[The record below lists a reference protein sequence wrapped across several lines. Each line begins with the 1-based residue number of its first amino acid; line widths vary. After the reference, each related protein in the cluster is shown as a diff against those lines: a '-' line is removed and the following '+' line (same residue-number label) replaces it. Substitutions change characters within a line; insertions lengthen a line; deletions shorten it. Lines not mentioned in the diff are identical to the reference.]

1 MRGGGQRSKLSR
13 INQRRERRDVR
24 TRKLF
29 ARTMTMNL
37 ENGRKRGKRPKREN
51 RRLILIVRIGA
62 RSKENT
68 TSLDDHLIS
77 E

>member
-1 MRGGGQRSKLSR
+1 
-13 INQRRERRDVR
+13 
-24 TRKLF
+24 
-29 ARTMTMNL
+29 MTMNL